1 MTKYDFLDLLKQ
13 KLSGLPEDDMNER
26 LTFYGEMIDDRMEE
40 GLTEEEAVAAI
51 GDAEDIVSQILEDT
65 PLTKLVK
72 QKMKPGR
79 KRKTWETVL
88 LVLGFPVWFSLLA
101 AAFVVVFSLYVSLWS
116 IIISLWACVASLGA
130 CSAGGVISGGVL
142 ACNGNV
148 PTGIA
153 IIGAGVVCAGLF
165 ILFLYGTR
173 KATDGM
179 VLLTRKLALAIKR
192 SFMKV
197 EVA

>member
-13 KLSGLPEDDMNER
+13 KLSGLPEDDLNER
-26 LTFYGEMIDDRMEE
+26 LNFYSEMIEDRMEE

-72 QKMKPGR
+72 QKMKPKR

-88 LVLGFPVWFSLLA
+88 IILGFPVWFSLLA
-101 AAFVVVFSLYVSLWS
+101 AAFAVVFSLYISLWS
-116 IIISLWACVASLGA
+116 VIISLWACVASLGA
-130 CSAGGVISGGVL
+130 CSAGGVISGAVL
-142 ACNGNV
+142 ACTGNV
-148 PTGIA
+148 PAGVA
-153 IIGAGVVCAGLF
+153 AIGAGVVCAGLF
-165 ILFLYGTR
+165 ILFLYGT
-173 KATDGM
+173 KAATDGM
-179 VLLTRKLALAIKR
+179 VLFTKKLALAIKR

>member
-13 KLSGLPEDDMNER
+13 KLSGLPEDDLNER

-101 AAFVVVFSLYVSLWS
+101 AAFAVVFSLYVSLWS

>member
-13 KLSGLPEDDMNER
+13 KLSGLPEDDLNER
-26 LTFYGEMIDDRMEE
+26 LNFYSEMIEDRMEE

-72 QKMKPGR
+72 QKMKPKR

-88 LVLGFPVWFSLLA
+88 IILGFPVWFSLLA
-101 AAFVVVFSLYVSLWS
+101 AAFAVVFSLYVSLWS

-142 ACNGNV
+142 ACTGNV
-148 PTGIA
+148 PAGVA
-153 IIGAGVVCAGLF
+153 AIGAGVVCAGLF
-165 ILFLYGTR
+165 ILFLYGT
-173 KATDGM
+173 KAATDGM
-179 VLLTRKLALAIKR
+179 VLFTKKLALAIKR